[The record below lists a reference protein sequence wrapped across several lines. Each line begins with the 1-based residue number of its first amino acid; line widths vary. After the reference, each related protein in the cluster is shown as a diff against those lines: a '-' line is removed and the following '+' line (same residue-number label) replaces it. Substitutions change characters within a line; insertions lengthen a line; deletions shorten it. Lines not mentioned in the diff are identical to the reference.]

1 MGLAPRQRRGS
12 LLGFDAGMLKPL
24 AAQRNRERDHNERAD
39 SDQAP
44 DLDRTDAAVA
54 PEASGGP
61 GHRGKSS
68 RAQPRKRDRH
78 YDPRHAQADGRT
90 PAKPHAKDEA
100 HSPAGPEEKQSN
112 AEGTPSENGAARRKE
127 SRG

>member
-24 AAQRNRERDHNERAD
+24 AAQRNRERDHNERAG

-61 GHRGKSS
+61 GQRGKRS
-68 RAQPRKRDRH
+68 RAQPRNRAPPH
-78 YDPRHAQADGRT
+78 APRHETHEGRT
-90 PAKPHAKDEA
+90 PPQPPSKEA
-100 HSPAGPEEKQSN
+100 G
-112 AEGTPSENGAARRKE
+112 
-127 SRG
+127 